1 MELEKLRIKGINDTY
16 AISNI
21 RKEFIKAVNEPWKEM
36 PPWQRYQRKLIEDL
50 AVLEQEKE
58 QAINLPQFEKL
69 TDVGNLYSITHP
81 ESRKNVR
88 VIYTIIDDSVILL
101 TAFLEKNA
109 GDYHRAISAANKR
122 LNWLK
127 S

>member
-36 PPWQRYQRKLIEDL
+36 PPWQRYQRKLIENL

-58 QAINLPQFEKL
+58 QEINLP
-69 TDVGNLYSITHP
+69 
-81 ESRKNVR
+81 
-88 VIYTIIDDSVILL
+88 
-101 TAFLEKNA
+101 
-109 GDYHRAISAANKR
+109 
-122 LNWLK
+122 
-127 S
+127 